1 MITKTT
7 GMKKC
12 TISNKHSLLELISQD
27 GLNLRYACSTLK
39 KDRDV
44 VLAAVTQQGAAMQFA
59 DKTLQSD
66 KQIVAAALQDNAE
79 ASIAYVDK
87 KLLRDTTFILEI
99 LCGDF
104 YAYMHDNKNIRT
116 YFNTKTTVE
125 LLLSEYPDFFGDMEE
140 EYKNNAALFVDC
152 INKYD
157 EKYGY
162 GEGFLEDY
170 GTCFSDNED
179 VMKVCYQLF
188 PIETFAM
195 LSKRLKH
202 SESYILELLSIHVDK
217 VIFDLIPNELKLKNE
232 FLLCAVHENIKFF
245 HFIDSKYH
253 TDVVFLQDCL
263 YKNPYLIEHFNE
275 EDILPYY
282 SKFREEVLDRL
293 LVLYMVA
300 TEGILLQEVSE
311 FNSDEEVIFI
321 ALRNNGLAIEF
332 ADERLKRNIRI
343 IKWAMKENP
352 QAIWKAD
359 EFMHDHPDLR

>member
-116 YFNTKTTVE
+116 YFNTKT
-125 LLLSEYPDFFGDMEE
+125 
-140 EYKNNAALFVDC
+140 
-152 INKYD
+152 
-157 EKYGY
+157 
-162 GEGFLEDY
+162 
-170 GTCFSDNED
+170 
-179 VMKVCYQLF
+179 
-188 PIETFAM
+188 
-195 LSKRLKH
+195 
-202 SESYILELLSIHVDK
+202 
-217 VIFDLIPNELKLKNE
+217 
-232 FLLCAVHENIKFF
+232 
-245 HFIDSKYH
+245 
-253 TDVVFLQDCL
+253 
-263 YKNPYLIEHFNE
+263 
-275 EDILPYY
+275 
-282 SKFREEVLDRL
+282 
-293 LVLYMVA
+293 
-300 TEGILLQEVSE
+300 
-311 FNSDEEVIFI
+311 
-321 ALRNNGLAIEF
+321 
-332 ADERLKRNIRI
+332 
-343 IKWAMKENP
+343 
-352 QAIWKAD
+352 
-359 EFMHDHPDLR
+359 